1 MRKSYKQY
9 YKGPRGHIRVWE
21 AANGPIPDGYYI
33 DHIDGNPLND
43 ELSNLR
49 LALPKEN
56 SWNMRTPKSN
66 KTGLKGLSWKASHEV
81 WRGAILKEGKQYSK
95 TSKDLLEVV
104 AWIYRTRRELH
115 GQFARFR

>member
-1 MRKSYKQY
+1 MRKSYKQFY
-9 YKGPRGHIRVWE
+9 MAPRNHIQVWE

-43 ELSNLR
+43 ALINLR

-56 SWNMRTPKSN
+56 SWNMKTTKRN
-66 KTGLKGLSWKASHEV
+66 KTGLKGLSWRNDRNV
-81 WRGAILKEGKQYSK
+81 WRGAILKEGKQYALQSA
-95 TSKDLLEVV
+95 DLLEVV